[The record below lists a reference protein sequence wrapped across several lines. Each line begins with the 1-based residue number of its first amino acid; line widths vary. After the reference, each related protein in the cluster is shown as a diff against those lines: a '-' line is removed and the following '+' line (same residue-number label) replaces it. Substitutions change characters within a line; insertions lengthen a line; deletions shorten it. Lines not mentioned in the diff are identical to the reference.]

1 MARVINKILIA
12 NRGEI
17 ACRIAATCR
26 SLGIGSVAV
35 YSEADRD
42 ALHVRACDE
51 AVGIGPAEASRSY
64 LLPEKLIAAAL
75 ETGADAIH
83 PGYGFLSENPVLA
96 QACADAGLIFIGP
109 SPDAIVA
116 MGSKLQAR
124 RIAKEHGVATVPGYD
139 GEDQSD
145 ETLTAAAA
153 DVGFPLLIKASGGG
167 GGKGIRIV
175 DDASG
180 FSVALDLVRREASTA
195 FGDARVV
202 LERFVPFGRHIE
214 VQVLGDSHGNVVH
227 LFDRECSLQRRHQ
240 KVVEEAPAPNLSEEL
255 RHQLFDSSV
264 RLAKAIGYS
273 SLGTV
278 EFLYDASSGE
288 AYFLEMNT
296 RIQVEHPVT
305 EMVTGLDLVALQ
317 VGVAEGGVLPFAQ
330 IDIRVN
336 GHAIEARLNA
346 EQPERDFMPS
356 IGRIE
361 RLTAVA
367 EMGHGQR
374 FRMDTGVAA
383 GSSVT
388 PYYDSMISKLLVWGE
403 DRERARNGLLK
414 ALDGFELH
422 GLETNKAYLQ
432 AILKTAEFRS
442 STVTTRFLDSFRPWE
457 DVVPAEELQNALVA
471 AAVAG
476 TFAAEDALKARHGDD
491 PWGSLAGWRLLE
503 RAGSSSHLVT
513 NIVDDTGESHR
524 VVVHGRKGKYRVEG
538 AGEDEMFDARRDGGR
553 ILLRAGD
560 RAYSVDVD
568 QFGAKYEIRSGV
580 AQRMLRAVEAPTQAA
595 TGGPEGRA
603 GLDIVAPIPGLVIEV
618 PVTAG
623 DRVETGDVVVV
634 LEAMKMVH
642 RLVAIGPG
650 TIGEVTCRPG
660 DTVEMGRLL
669 VSFASNA

>member
-35 YSEADRD
+35 YSEADRE
-42 ALHVRACDE
+42 ALHVRSCDE
-51 AVGIGPAEASRSY
+51 AVAIGPAEATRSY

-75 ETGADAIH
+75 QTGADAIH
-83 PGYGFLSENPVLA
+83 PGYGFLAENPTLA

-109 SPDAIVA
+109 RPEAIVA
-116 MGSKLQAR
+116 MGSKLEAR
-124 RIAKEHGVATVPGYD
+124 RIAQEHGVATVPGYD
-139 GEDQSD
+139 GDDQSD
-145 ETLTAAAA
+145 ETLTAAARE
-153 DVGFPLLIKASGGG
+153 VGFPLLIKASSGG
-167 GGKGIRIV
+167 GGKGIRVV
-175 DDASG
+175 DDADG
-180 FSVALDLVRREASTA
+180 FATALDLVRREATTA

-202 LERFVPFGRHIE
+202 LERFVPVGRHIE
-214 VQVLGDSHGNVVH
+214 VQVLGDTHGNVIH

-240 KVVEEAPAPNLSEEL
+240 KVVEEAPAPNLPDEV
-255 RHQLFDSSV
+255 RRQLFSGSV
-264 RLAKAIGYS
+264 RLAEAIGYC

-278 EFLYDASSGE
+278 EFLYDATSGE
-288 AYFLEMNT
+288 AFFLEMNT

-317 VGVAEGGVLPFAQ
+317 IGVAEGGVLPFAQ
-330 IDIRVN
+330 DDIRVA

-361 RLTAVA
+361 RLAAT
-367 EMGHGQR
+367 GHVGDGLR
-374 FRMDTGVAA
+374 FRLDTGVAS

-403 DRERARNGLLK
+403 DRERARKGLLK

-422 GLETNKAYLQ
+422 GLETNKNFLQ
-432 AILKTAEFRS
+432 AILKSAEFRS
-442 STVTTRFLDSFRPWE
+442 SSATTRFLDSFRPWE
-457 DVVPAEELQNALVA
+457 DAVPAEELQDMLMA
-471 AAVAG
+471 AAVAE

-491 PWGSLAGWRLLE
+491 PWGTLAGWRLLE
-503 RAGSSSHLVT
+503 RAGSKSYLATTVK
-513 NIVDDTGESHR
+513 DDAGEDHR
-524 VVVHGRKGKYRVEG
+524 VVVHGRKGDYRIEY
-538 AGEDEMFDARRDGGR
+538 AGKDEACEARRDGQR
-553 ILLRAGD
+553 ILLRSGERAFTVEVD
-560 RAYSVDVD
+560 RSD
-568 QFGAKYEIRSGV
+568 AKYAIRNGMG
-580 AQRMLRAVEAPTQAA
+580 QRNLRAVEAA
-595 TGGPEGRA
+595 TRVGADGPDDRVGS
-603 GLDIVAPIPGLVIEV
+603 DIVAPIPGLVVEV

-623 DRVETGDVVVV
+623 DQIEAGDVVVI

-642 RLVAIGPG
+642 RLVAIGAG
-650 TIGEVTCRPG
+650 TIGEVACKAG

-669 VSFASNA
+669 VSFARDV

>member
-17 ACRIAATCR
+17 ACRIAKTCR

-51 AVGIGPAEASRSY
+51 AVAIGPAEANRSY

-75 ETGADAIH
+75 QTGADAIH

-109 SPDAIVA
+109 RPEAIVA

-145 ETLTAAAA
+145 ETLTAAAM

-180 FSVALDLVRREASTA
+180 FATALDLVRREATTA

-202 LERFVPFGRHIE
+202 LERFVPVGRHIE
-214 VQVLGDSHGNVVH
+214 VQVVGDTHGNVIH

-240 KVVEEAPAPNLSEEL
+240 KVVEEAPAPNLPDEL
-255 RHQLFDSSV
+255 RRQLFDGSV

-278 EFLYDASSGE
+278 EFLYDATSGE
-288 AYFLEMNT
+288 AFFLEMNT

-317 VGVAEGGVLPFAQ
+317 IGVAEGGALPFAQ
-330 IDIRVN
+330 DDIRVE

-361 RLTAVA
+361 RLAATAD
-367 EMGHGQR
+367 MGHGQR
-374 FRMDTGVAA
+374 FRLDTGVVS

-403 DRERARNGLLK
+403 DRECARKGLLG
-414 ALDGFELH
+414 ALDGFELQ
-422 GLETNKAYLQ
+422 GLETNRNFLQ

-442 STVTTRFLDSFRPWE
+442 STATTRFLDSFRPWE
-457 DVVPAEELQNALVA
+457 DAVPAEELQNTLVA
-471 AAVAG
+471 AAVAE
-476 TFAAEDALKARHGDD
+476 TFAAEDTLKTRHGED
-491 PWGSLAGWRLLE
+491 PWGTLAGWRLLE
-503 RAGSSSHLVT
+503 RAGSKSYLVT
-513 NIVDDTGESHR
+513 NVKDDAGENHR
-524 VVVHGRKGKYRVEG
+524 VVVHGRKGEYRVEF
-538 AGEDEMFDARRDGGR
+538 AGEDEAFEARRDGGR

-560 RAYSVDVD
+560 RAFSVDVD
-568 QFGAKYEIRSGV
+568 RADAKYEIRNGM
-580 AQRMLRAVEAPTQAA
+580 AQRNLRVVEAANQAGS
-595 TGGPEGRA
+595 GGPDGRA
-603 GLDIVAPIPGLVIEV
+603 GSDIVAPIPGLVVEV
-618 PVTAG
+618 PVTPG
-623 DRVETGDVVVV
+623 DKVEAGDVVVV

-642 RLVAIGPG
+642 RLAAIGPG
-650 TIGEVTCRPG
+650 TIGEVACKAG

-669 VSFASNA
+669 VSFASDA